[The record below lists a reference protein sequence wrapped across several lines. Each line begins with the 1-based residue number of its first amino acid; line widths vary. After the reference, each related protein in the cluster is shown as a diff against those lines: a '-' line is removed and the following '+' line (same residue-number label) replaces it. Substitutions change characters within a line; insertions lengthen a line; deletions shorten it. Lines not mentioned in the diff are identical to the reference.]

1 MHTDQELRQLRSQLT
16 FENCSAADG
25 GGLAVGHEF
34 KYEGTFVQCPSGSA
48 TFRNC
53 RAVRSGGCLYLT
65 GKLQVSGS
73 LDFETTTAE
82 YGGGM
87 FVEGIVDA
95 SRSKMSFSN
104 CHATASGGGDQNV
117 YGMDNSSYDITG
129 MISCLHLWRSNH

>member
-1 MHTDQELRQLRSQLT
+1 MT
-16 FENCSAADG
+16 FENCSAPDG
-25 GGLAVGHEF
+25 GGMAVGQKSLLF
-34 KYEGTFVQCPSGSA
+34 RGAMTGRFLQFPSGSA